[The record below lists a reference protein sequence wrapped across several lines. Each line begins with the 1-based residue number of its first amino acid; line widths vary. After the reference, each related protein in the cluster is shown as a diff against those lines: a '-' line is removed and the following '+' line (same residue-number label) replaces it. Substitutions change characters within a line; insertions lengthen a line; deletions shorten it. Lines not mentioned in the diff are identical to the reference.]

1 MRWKRDSTFLSISFN
16 LIRRTILRNSIWMD
30 QFIMDKLT
38 KMEKDKVMAYLL
50 VVMGIYTLEN
60 GGKML

>member
-1 MRWKRDSTFLSISFN
+1 
-16 LIRRTILRNSIWMD
+16 
-30 QFIMDKLT
+30 MDKLT